1 MNNAE
6 GTHYKKRKKESGKEF
21 YSLREMVVEITGINE
36 EDKIFDAKYKE
47 IQRIIRAFRKSLGQ
61 KGSRMKIASSEKNI
75 LVEATKNFYNNEEA
89 REIIRKLDKEE
100 RLTIE
105 EHDVLIN
112 IFVEV
117 MLKYS
122 TEDEKKKLEQFVK
135 EMKDDEFFDKG
146 EIIKKEVIED
156 MFLVDEIKH
165 YETKL
170 KYLDEYKKILDDA
183 LKTWRNDI
191 SMHIKHDKAYERLVQ
206 KRPECLLDEPLSDKN
221 MTPEILVGIMNEIIL
236 MDLEDKK

>member
-1 MNNAE
+1 MNNTE
-6 GTHYKKRKKESGKEF
+6 GAHYKKRKKQAEKEF
-21 YSLREMVVEITGINE
+21 YSLREIVVEITGINE
-36 EDKIFDAKYKE
+36 DDKAFDAKYKE
-47 IQRIIRAFRKSLGQ
+47 IQRIIGAFRKSLGQ
-61 KGSRMKIASSEKNI
+61 KGSRMKIALSEKNV
-75 LVEATKNFYNNEEA
+75 LVEATANFYNNEEA

-112 IFVEV
+112 IFVEA
-117 MLKYS
+117 MLKYA

-156 MFLVDEIKH
+156 IFLADKIKH

-170 KYLDEYKKILDDA
+170 KYLDEYKEILDDA
-183 LKTWRNDI
+183 LKTWRSNI
-191 SMHIKHDKAYERLVQ
+191 KMHIKHDKAYERVVQ
-206 KRPECLLDEPLSDKN
+206 KHPEYLQDEPLSDKN
-221 MTPEILVGIMNEIIL
+221 MTPEILLSIMNEIML
-236 MDLEDKK
+236 MGSEDKN